1 MPAPSDTKQEQ
12 QEPLERLEDPAAIA
26 RVVSLLLRF
35 REAAAAR
42 ADQPDDLGAEL
53 TAQAA

>member
-1 MPAPSDTKQEQ
+1 MPVPSDTRQEQ

-42 ADQPDDLGAEL
+42 ASEPDDLDDDQAE
-53 TAQAA
+53 AA